1 MLGAVRSDLFRRR
14 LILDRIGRSGLVL
27 DRSGKGLGDSGALLL
42 KRHRG
47 IRRHSAVDRLLGFES
62 CRLPGNI
69 RRRRLRRLERR
80 RGVGNINGS
89 RLLGVVLLKF
99 LCRAL
104 ALGLGRLLLGCSLAL
119 GCLAGSS
126 TLFLKVVNE
135 FLALFE
141 CPLKEM
147 GGAGT
152 DRRKRGSDIDM
163 GRRHRKLGRKIGVVL
178 VGHTL
183 RIHIVVV
190 LGIIE
195 LLGRRGRRHDVQT
208 GCGIDSSLR
217 IGFRLDDIGL
227 IGLRRHDRIGLGRGL
242 ERRLLALF
250 VIERTGLGKHS
261 QGTDGI
267 RAKPDVAGG
276 IAIKLG
282 LGLDLLGRG
291 RLLCRLGSG
300 LVCNGLLGRNILDLG
315 LGRDDANQGLVGRNT
330 FESIDLLIKSLDLLT
345 LGSDRLAIFILGI
358 GRLFV
363 LDGIAVIILLLGR
376 GVLGCRARHLLGAT
390 LLLAK
395 IRVKRNIVG
404 ELVLT
409 LIGGDVIHD
418 TQHGG
423 NRRLVANR
431 AGRVGKD
438 KTIGNDIGGIGERH
452 EGGKDRD
459 NPQQDLQR
467 AGKRQDAQDGN
478 SRGSNRGNREQFG
491 DQRSVRRIGLA
502 SEQFG
507 ARGVIVRDD
516 DNRAIARRGKRAR
529 RLVVGDD
536 VLAHARLAQ
545 ARDHG
550 TPGSLEHIEHGSD
563 NGQQGAD

>member
-1 MLGAVRSDLFRRR
+1 M
-14 LILDRIGRSGLVL
+14 ILDRIGRSGLVL

-47 IRRHSAVDRLLGFES
+47 IKRHSAVDRLLGFES
-62 CRLPGNI
+62 RRLPGNI

-80 RGVGNINGS
+80 RGVGNINGY

-126 TLFLKVVNE
+126 TLFLKVVDE
-135 FLALFE
+135 LLALRKGA
-141 CPLKEM
+141 LKEARS
-147 GGAGT
+147 AGT
-152 DRRKRGSDIDM
+152 NRGERGSDIGM
-163 GRRHRKLGRKIGVVL
+163 GRCRGKLGREIGVTLIGHALRILVIVL
-178 VGHTL
+178 VGGLVFNLCRSGGRQNIQTSCRIECGLCVRL
-183 RIHIVVV
+183 RGSNRGSDR
-190 LGIIE
+190 LGGSNSRIGH
-195 LLGRRGRRHDVQT
+195 GRRL
-208 GCGIDSSLR
+208 LR
-217 IGFRLDDIGL
+217 NGSRLRL
-227 IGLRRHDRIGLGRGL
+227 K
-242 ERRLLALF
+242 RRLLALF
-250 VIERTGLGKHS
+250 VIERAGLGKHP

-282 LGLDLLGRG
+282 LGLGLLSRG

-300 LVCNGLLGRNILDLG
+300 LVRNGLLGRNILDLG
-315 LGRDDANQGLVGRNT
+315 LGCDGANQGLVGRST
-330 FESIDLLIKSLDLLT
+330 FESIDLLIKSLALRGLIRGSGRLT
-345 LGSDRLAIFILGI
+345 KLVLGI

-363 LDGIAVIILLLGR
+363 LDGIAVIVLLLGR
-376 GVLGCRARHLLGAT
+376 GVLGCRARHLLSAT

-395 IRVKRNIVG
+395 IRVKRNIVR

-452 EGGKDRD
+452 ERSEDRD
-459 NPQQDLQR
+459 NPQQNLQR
-467 AGKRQDAQDGN
+467 AGKRQDAQDGD
-478 SRGSNRGNREQFG
+478 SRRSNRGYREQLG
-491 DQRSVRRIGLA
+491 D
-502 SEQFG
+502 
-507 ARGVIVRDD
+507 
-516 DNRAIARRGKRAR
+516 
-529 RLVVGDD
+529 
-536 VLAHARLAQ
+536 
-545 ARDHG
+545 
-550 TPGSLEHIEHGSD
+550 
-563 NGQQGAD
+563 

>member
-1 MLGAVRSDLFRRR
+1 M
-14 LILDRIGRSGLVL
+14 
-27 DRSGKGLGDSGALLL
+27 
-42 KRHRG
+42 
-47 IRRHSAVDRLLGFES
+47 LLGLE
-62 CRLPGNI
+62 
-69 RRRRLRRLERR
+69 RRRRLNNIRGRRLLGLKGRCSFGGVDGRGLHSLVLLELLRRVLTCRLGCLLLSDSLLLGSLACGSALLLEIVDKFLALCKRTLKEVGSAGANRRERGCNVGMGRCRGNLGREISIALVRHTPRLFNAIVVRLVRNVLRR
-80 RGVGNINGS
+80 RGGS
-89 RLLGVVLLKF
+89 QNVQS
-99 LCRAL
+99 CRGIDRGHC
-104 ALGLGRLLLGCSLAL
+104 LGLGN
-119 GCLAGSS
+119 GSG
-126 TLFLKVVNE
+126 N
-135 FLALFE
+135 
-141 CPLKEM
+141 
-147 GGAGT
+147 
-152 DRRKRGSDIDM
+152 
-163 GRRHRKLGRKIGVVL
+163 
-178 VGHTL
+178 
-183 RIHIVVV
+183 
-190 LGIIE
+190 
-195 LLGRRGRRHDVQT
+195 RGRLIIHGGNRRRRSHD
-208 GCGIDSSLR
+208 GG
-217 IGFRLDDIGL
+217 RLGL
-227 IGLRRHDRIGLGRGL
+227 K
-242 ERRLLALF
+242 RRLLALF
-250 VIERTGLGKHS
+250 VIERAGLGKHS

-282 LGLDLLGRG
+282 LGLGLLGRG
-291 RLLCRLGSG
+291 RLLCRLGRG
-300 LVCNGLLGRNILDLG
+300 LVRNGLLGRIILDLG
-315 LGRDDANQGLVGRNT
+315 LGCDDANQGLVGRGT
-330 FESIDLLIKSLDLLT
+330 FESIDLLIKSLALLA
-345 LGSDRLAIFILGI
+345 LGSDRLAILILGI

-363 LDGIAVIILLLGR
+363 LDGIAVIVLLLGR

-395 IRVKRNIVG
+395 IRVKRNIVRK
-404 ELVLT
+404 LVLT

-438 KTIGNDIGGIGERH
+438 KTIGNNIGGIGERH

-467 AGKRQDAQDGN
+467 ARKRQDAQDGN
-478 SRGSNRGNREQFG
+478 SRGSNRGNREQLG

-536 VLAHARLAQ
+536 VLAHARFTQ

-550 TPGSLEHIEHGSD
+550 TTGSFEHIEHGSD
-563 NGQQGAD
+563 NGQQSAD